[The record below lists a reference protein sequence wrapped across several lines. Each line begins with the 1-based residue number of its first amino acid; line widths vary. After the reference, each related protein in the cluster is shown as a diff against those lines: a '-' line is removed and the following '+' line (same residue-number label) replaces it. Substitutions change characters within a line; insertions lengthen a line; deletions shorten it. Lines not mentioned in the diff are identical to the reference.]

1 MYSFLLAFWTLSFD
15 IFTYNVYHMCVN
27 LILTHIW
34 DAFGFVLK
42 IGCDIMAHIC
52 PSSTL
57 LQFWK
62 EASKY
67 IWWFLRIS
75 QDSQWERKNLQWWRG
90 NWAIYFQIC
99 WFFLCSAC
107 FLLLFEKPQQ
117 SCIVFLQL
125 GDLYWD
131 NQGIY
136 SNLSEK
142 FGSSFLKVLFLF
154 LSHGNNAV
162 IPFLIF

>member
-1 MYSFLLAFWTLSFD
+1 MRVYLSECNKVMYSFLLTFWTLSFD
-15 IFTYNVYHMCVN
+15 IFTYNVYHMYVN
-27 LILTHIW
+27 LILMHIW

-90 NWAIYFQIC
+90 SWAINFQIC
-99 WFFLCSAC
+99 WFFLV
-107 FLLLFEKPQQ
+107 LH
-117 SCIVFLQL
+117 VFNCCLR
-125 GDLYWD
+125 
-131 NQGIY
+131 NH
-136 SNLSEK
+136 
-142 FGSSFLKVLFLF
+142 SSLVLFF
-154 LSHGNNAV
+154 FN
-162 IPFLIF
+162 